1 MGTFTYAAGVS
12 RPPELRP
19 FPAARENLR
28 ASENRF
34 NDYLEE
40 ARAPKP
46 KPEREVDRAE
56 DAREND
62 QTEAAEPEANDET
75 TPKVDDT
82 EPTTAG
88 SVTTEVVGDAN
99 LTATLTLDGTA
110 QSADTETATT
120 DVKADAQAD
129 VAASQIGARS
139 TNQSNTTQN
148 AQTFQNN
155 QTGTDATSTTD
166 EAPATRQQATQ
177 PSLTGQGLQQL
188 NTTTQTAAATQAAE
202 NKASQQ
208 RADGKQAVANTDTRP
223 TRETSDGAIQRG
235 EVNQP
240 RTEARNA
247 QTNQP
252 IRENSNATQ
261 PQLSLFDQKIAA
273 AKTAERLGQS
283 EYIVPG
289 AATDSSG
296 PGRNPT
302 QRVAPLGSP
311 TATTVETN
319 QAQSGVQADSN
330 ANVNGRLSKLL
341 AEAVGSAD
349 DNTPKGTI
357 KTARGD
363 SAAVSTFR
371 LLTDGAIE
379 ASRGQAGNQG
389 ASPAVDGVAAGTQ
402 SSATRGLNAP
412 NNPGQLVGQLL
423 NASVEKA
430 DGAEGLARLLNAS
443 SVPGRHQATLR
454 LDPPELG
461 QVNIR
466 IDLKHEGLS
475 LQVQAQSRDVARL
488 LESRLTDLRDALATH
503 GIRIE
508 RTDVVVQ
515 SNATA
520 DAQFNNAATDDEA
533 NATTFA
539 DSQESNA
546 QRDSQDAER
555 TGDDSRGAAS
565 NDDGEANQSDVG
577 GIDSDNEHNE
587 PSLLSE
593 TAVNLVA

>member
-1 MGTFTYAAGVS
+1 VGTFTYAAGVS

-19 FPAARENLR
+19 FPAARESLR
-28 ASENRF
+28 ATENRF

-46 KPEREVDRAE
+46 KPEREVNRAE
-56 DAREND
+56 DAREDD
-62 QTEAAEPEANDET
+62 QAEASKSETTDET
-75 TPKVDDT
+75 TAAADDT
-82 EPTTAG
+82 EQTTAE
-88 SVTTEVVGDAN
+88 SVTTEVASDAN
-99 LTATLTLDGTA
+99 VTATLTLDGAA
-110 QSADTETATT
+110 QAANSKTATT
-120 DVKADAQAD
+120 SVKTDGPAD
-129 VAASQIGARS
+129 VAAIQIGDRS
-139 TNQSNTTQN
+139 SNQSNTTQKTQSLQST
-148 AQTFQNN
+148 QTSTN
-155 QTGTDATSTTD
+155 ATSSSD
-166 EAPATRQQATQ
+166 VAPANRQQVTQ
-177 PSLTGQGLQQL
+177 SSLTGEGLQQV
-188 NTTTQTAAATQAAE
+188 NTTTQTAAASQAAE
-202 NKASQQ
+202 SKASQQ
-208 RADGKQAVANTDTRP
+208 RPDGTQTTANTDTRP
-223 TRETSDGAIQRG
+223 THETSDAAIQRG
-235 EVNQP
+235 DVTQP
-240 RTEARNA
+240 RTEVRNS

-252 IRENSNATQ
+252 TRENSNTSQ
-261 PQLSLFDQKIAA
+261 PQTSLFDQKIAA

-283 EYIVPG
+283 EYVVPG

-296 PGRNPT
+296 SGRNQA
-302 QRVAPLGSP
+302 QRVAPVGSA

-319 QAQSGVQADSN
+319 QAQSGVQVDSSVN
-330 ANVNGRLSKLL
+330 ANGRLSKLL
-341 AEAVGSAD
+341 AEAVGSTD
-349 DNTPKGTI
+349 DNAPKGTI
-357 KTARGD
+357 KAARGD
-363 SAAVSTFR
+363 RAAVSTFR
-371 LLTDGAIE
+371 LLADGAIE
-379 ASRGQAGNQG
+379 ASRGQVGNQG
-389 ASPAVDGVAAGTQ
+389 ASPAVDGVVAGTQ

-430 DGAEGLARLLNAS
+430 DGAEALARLLNAS

-515 SNATA
+515 SNSTA
-520 DAQFNNAATDDEA
+520 DAQFNNATTDDES

-555 TGDDSRGAAS
+555 TGGESREAAS
-565 NDDGEANQSDVG
+565 NNDREANQADVG
-577 GIDSDNEHNE
+577 VIDADNEHDE